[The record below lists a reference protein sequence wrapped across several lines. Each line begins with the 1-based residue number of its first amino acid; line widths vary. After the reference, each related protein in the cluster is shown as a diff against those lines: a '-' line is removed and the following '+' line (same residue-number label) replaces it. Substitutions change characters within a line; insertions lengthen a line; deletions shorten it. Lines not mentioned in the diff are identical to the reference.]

1 MFVILRYF
9 QLHFWAGLFLYY
21 MKLGVPGILE
31 DYQCSHQTILEVL
44 SQKELTVLQNNKM
57 QVSKL
62 TKCLT

>member
-1 MFVILRYF
+1 
-9 QLHFWAGLFLYY
+9 

-31 DYQCSHQTILEVL
+31 NYQCLHQTLLEVL
-44 SQKELTVLQNNKM
+44 SQKELTVLQNSKM